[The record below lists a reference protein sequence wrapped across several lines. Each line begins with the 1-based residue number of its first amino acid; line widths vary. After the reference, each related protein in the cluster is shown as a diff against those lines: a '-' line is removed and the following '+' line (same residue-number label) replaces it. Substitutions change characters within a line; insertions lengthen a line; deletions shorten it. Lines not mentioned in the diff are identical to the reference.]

1 MRIFFKLI
9 ILTVS
14 ACNPLD
20 GQILILTKEIYQNES
35 NFLSDNVIQNGG
47 LHLNSYFDLYS
58 VLMQP
63 DFAITLLANVY
74 LAIDSVETLSQT

>member
-47 LHLNSYFDLYS
+47 LHLNSYFDL
-58 VLMQP
+58 
-63 DFAITLLANVY
+63 
-74 LAIDSVETLSQT
+74 